1 MAYELYK
8 KDMYGNPV
16 PYMVTN
22 NEPTATR
29 LMKAVE
35 GLTSR
40 YVPKHVQTNIKL

>member
-8 KDMYGNPV
+8 KDLYGNPV

-22 NEPTATR
+22 TPDVAER

-40 YVPKHVQTNIKL
+40 YVPKHVQTLIKL